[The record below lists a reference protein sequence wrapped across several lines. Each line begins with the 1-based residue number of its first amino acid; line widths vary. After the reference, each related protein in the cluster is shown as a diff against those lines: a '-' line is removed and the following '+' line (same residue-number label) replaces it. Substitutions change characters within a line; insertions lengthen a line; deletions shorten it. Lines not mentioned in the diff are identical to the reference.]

1 MTDNFEVALT
11 ADFLSG
17 GKLLYKDIGLSIL
30 DKASDV
36 HYRFLDR
43 HEPTVSAD
51 QLEGVDALI
60 CLSPRITADSL
71 SRAGRLVGITRFGVG
86 YDTVDVQACTEA
98 KVALFIAAGAVNY
111 SVAEAILTWM
121 LALGHHVIRKD
132 RLTRDGRWSEKGHW
146 MGSELRRKIIGII
159 GLGGIGGTLVG
170 LLRPFGVK
178 EVVAFDPYVNPERA
192 APLNVRLVRLPD
204 LLGLSDYVVICCP
217 LTAETRN
224 LLGPSELALM
234 RRTAYLVN
242 AARGG
247 IVNENA
253 LVDHLKSGGIA
264 GAAIDV
270 FAEEPVG
277 DSHPLCQMD
286 NVILAPH
293 AIAWTDEL
301 FEEIGRMCCRQ
312 VVTLAQGTVP
322 EGLINKEVCA
332 KPGFMEKLRRLEER
346 E

>member
-17 GKLLYKDIGLSIL
+17 GRLLYKDIGLSL
-30 DKASDV
+30 LGEAKAV
-36 HYRFLDR
+36 HYRFLD
-43 HEPTVSAD
+43 HHTPIVHANH
-51 QLEGVDALI
+51 LKGIDALI
-60 CLSPRITADSL
+60 CLAPRITADSL
-71 SRAGRLVGITRFGVG
+71 SHAGRLVGIARFGVG
-86 YDTVDVQACTEA
+86 YDAVDVQACTDA
-98 KVALFIAAGAVNY
+98 NVALFIAAGAVNY

-121 LALGHHVIRKD
+121 LALGHHLIAKD
-132 RLTRDGRWSEKGHW
+132 RLTREGRWGEKGQW
-146 MGSELRRKIIGII
+146 MGSELRHKTIGII
-159 GLGGIGGTLVG
+159 GLGGIGSSLVR
-170 LLRPFGVK
+170 LLQPFCVK
-178 EVVAFDPYVNPERA
+178 EVVAFDPFVDPERA
-192 APLNVRLVRLPD
+192 ASLNVRLARLPE

-217 LTAETRN
+217 LTPETRN
-224 LLGPSELALM
+224 LLGPPELALM
-234 RRTAYLVN
+234 RPTAYLVN

-253 LVDHLKSGGIA
+253 LVDHLKSGNIA

-312 VVTLAQGTVP
+312 VLTLAQGAVP
-322 EGLINKEVCA
+322 EGLVNKEVCA
-332 KPGFMEKLRRLEER
+332 KPAFIEKLQRLGER